1 MRNKFIAFIFT
12 FFCIPICYAENT
24 ILIEQKDGLLA
35 KFVFD
40 SEAEFTYSGSSLVI
54 TSDADQVFY
63 QLSNLKKV
71 TFHLE
76 TSVDDTQK
84 DYVSFFFQQN
94 SITIENA
101 RPNASVQVFSV
112 DGRQV
117 GVWQTDKMGYLE
129 LDIDGLKKNVYVIV
143 LDGLTYKFV
152 KR

>member
-1 MRNKFIAFIFT
+1 MRNKFISFIFT
-12 FFCIPICYAENT
+12 FFCISICYAENT